1 MTESNKKETVREF
14 DSTEISEDFSSKL
27 SIDALMYGS
36 RKYKLLRFI
45 SIVIVL
51 LPQLTIVHYV
61 VYLDKQVTLTYYL
74 VHSITYLTTLF
85 ISFVISID
93 FILNRYAKNKARVL
107 LRTEKDTGSRA
118 LFTSW
123 PSKAVR
129 DYQKIKLIKYLEQKR
144 ITELSQYEFLSEKID
159 ITTKSIKSTS
169 LIGFGALISICTAL
183 FLQLNEHIIS
193 KIPLNL
199 IISLEV
205 AIAML
210 VASAWLFIN
219 HTIQLYHHIIN
230 KEKRHNEQL
239 NSLLKEIVFEM
250 RMKKHAIIS

>member
-1 MTESNKKETVREF
+1 MESNEEETGRVF
-14 DSTEISEDFSSKL
+14 NSTEISEDFSSKL
-27 SIDALMYGS
+27 SIDALMYKS

-51 LPQLTIVHYV
+51 LPQLILVHYFI
-61 VYLDKQVTLTYYL
+61 YL
-74 VHSITYLTTLF
+74 VKQASFAYYFIHAIIYLIALF
-85 ISFVISID
+85 IAFVISID

-107 LRTEKDTGSRA
+107 LRTEKETGSQA

-129 DYQKIKLIKYLEQKR
+129 NYQKIKLIKYLEQKR
-144 ITELSQYEFLSEKID
+144 ITELPQYEFLSERID

-205 AIAML
+205 VIAML
-210 VASAWLFIN
+210 VASVWLFIN
-219 HTIQLYHHIIN
+219 YTIQFYQHIIN

-250 RMKKHAIIS
+250 RMKKHAIVS